1 MRGMPFLLLFSVF
14 VIATCGLIYELV
26 AGTLASYLLGDS
38 VTQFSTIIGLYLFS
52 MGIGSYLSKF
62 FDRNLLRW
70 FIQIEFLVGLVG
82 GFSSALLFYLFNY
95 VDSFRVVLYSL
106 VGITGI
112 LVGVEIP
119 LIMRILKD
127 QLQFNELVSKIFTYD
142 YVGALLASIVF
153 PLVLV
158 PQLGLIKTSFFFGIL
173 NVAVGLVLCYKLS
186 DQLKWS
192 AYLKASGFLALFFLV
207 GGFVFS
213 EHITSSAEQETYG
226 ENIIIARSSPYQRIV
241 LTKSG
246 NRFRLYLNGNLQFSS
261 NDEYRYHEALVHPAM
276 HMLKHK
282 KNILV
287 LGGGDGMAVREILKY
302 PEVKTLT
309 LVDLDPEMVRLFTEN
324 EILVSLNNKAFHSDK
339 VKVFNEDAFKWI
351 KNSKLKFDFICVD
364 FPDPGNYSVGKLY
377 TNTFYKALKNRLADS
392 GLIVVQSTSPFVA
405 LRSFWCV
412 NKTIQS
418 AGLNTLP
425 YHTYVPSFGDW
436 GYIMASGNNTFRL
449 NGEFI
454 PELKFMNRETFNQSL
469 VFPKDMQEVETPV
482 NKLDNQI
489 LVSYFEDEWS
499 RIQ

>member
-52 MGIGSYLSKF
+52 MGIGSYFSKF

-70 FIQIEFLVGLVG
+70 FIQIEFLVGLIG
-82 GFSSALLFYLFNY
+82 GFSSALLFYIFNY

-106 VGITGI
+106 VGVTGI

-127 QLQFNELVSKIFTYD
+127 QLQFSELVSKIFTYD
-142 YVGALLASIVF
+142 YIGALLASIIF
-153 PLVLV
+153 PLLLV

-173 NVAVGLVLCYKLS
+173 NVIVGLVLCYKLS
-186 DQLKWS
+186 DQIKWS
-192 AYLKASGFLALFFLV
+192 AYLKASGYLSLVFLIT
-207 GGFVFS
+207 GFVFS

-226 ENIIIARSSPYQRIV
+226 ENIIIARSSHYQRIV

-246 NRFRLYLNGNLQFSS
+246 DRFRLYLNGNLQFSS

-276 HMLKHK
+276 QMLGSK
-282 KNILV
+282 KRILV

-302 PEVKTLT
+302 PEVASVT
-309 LVDLDPEMVRLFTEN
+309 LVDLDPEMVRLFKEN
-324 EILVSLNNKAFHSDK
+324 EILSSLNKGAFNSEK

-351 KNSKLKFDFICVD
+351 KNSREKFDFICVD

-377 TNTFYKALKNRLADS
+377 TNTFYKSLKNCLADS
-392 GLIVVQSTSPFVA
+392 GLMVVQSTSPYVA
-405 LRSFWCV
+405 LKSFWCV
-412 NKTIQS
+412 NKTIKS
-418 AGLNTLP
+418 VGLNTLP
-425 YHTYVPSFGDW
+425 YHNFVLSFGDW
-436 GYIMASGNNTFRL
+436 GYILASKNKAFDL
-449 NGEFI
+449 KGEFL
-454 PELKFMNRETFNQSL
+454 PELKFMNRETFLQSL